1 MSVFRSQHPSVGAA
15 PPGSGPAARAWRGL
29 EHALDRICGERD
41 NPLRQLGG
49 LGFYLFWLITVSGI
63 YLYIFYDTS
72 LEGAHAS
79 IEALNVEQWW
89 AGGVMRSLHRYASDA
104 FVVVI
109 VLHLLRELM
118 LGRFRGFRWYSWV
131 SGVPTLWLAVGAGVI
146 GYWMVWDTV
155 ALFVATATTEWFGA
169 LPGFGPALVRN
180 FIAEGAVSDRFF
192 SLVVFLHIGMPL
204 VLLLTMWAHI
214 QRLTRPQTNASR
226 AVALWSLG
234 AMLVLSLAV
243 PATSQPPADLVQL
256 QASLPIDWFYLA
268 ALPAIYVVSPELV
281 WIVTA
286 GLTVLLG
293 VAPWLGRSP
302 RPAPARVAP
311 DHCNGCRYCFAD
323 CPFAAIAMA
332 PHPNGEGE
340 IAVVDDDRCAS
351 CGICAGACPQAVP
364 FRPGERLTSGI
375 DLPGL
380 TMGTLRDEID
390 AAFRE
395 PGAAGATLLFTCRH
409 GASTGPQPRPGVI
422 AFELQCAGMLPPS
435 FIEYGLRAGANGVM
449 VAACPQGD
457 CEYRF
462 GVAWTEQ
469 RVAGER
475 EPRLRRA
482 VDRARVALLSVG
494 REDSAALVS
503 GLDAFR
509 ARLAAPA
516 AESGAGK
523 PRRPVVREIGN
534 G

>member
-1 MSVFRSQHPSVGAA
+1 
-15 PPGSGPAARAWRGL
+15 
-29 EHALDRICGERD
+29 
-41 NPLRQLGG
+41 
-49 LGFYLFWLITVSGI
+49 
-63 YLYIFYDTS
+63 
-72 LEGAHAS
+72 
-79 IEALNVEQWW
+79 
-89 AGGVMRSLHRYASDA
+89 
-104 FVVVI
+104 
-109 VLHLLRELM
+109 
-118 LGRFRGFRWYSWV
+118 
-131 SGVPTLWLAVGAGVI
+131 
-146 GYWMVWDTV
+146 
-155 ALFVATATTEWFGA
+155 
-169 LPGFGPALVRN
+169 
-180 FIAEGAVSDRFF
+180 
-192 SLVVFLHIGMPL
+192 
-204 VLLLTMWAHI
+204 
-214 QRLTRPQTNASR
+214 
-226 AVALWSLG
+226 
-234 AMLVLSLAV
+234 
-243 PATSQPPADLVQL
+243 
-256 QASLPIDWFYLA
+256 
-268 ALPAIYVVSPELV
+268 
-281 WIVTA
+281 
-286 GLTVLLG
+286 
-293 VAPWLGRSP
+293 
-302 RPAPARVAP
+302 
-311 DHCNGCRYCFAD
+311 
-323 CPFAAIAMA
+323 
-332 PHPNGEGE
+332 
-340 IAVVDDDRCAS
+340 
-351 CGICAGACPQAVP
+351 
-364 FRPGERLTSGI
+364 
-375 DLPGL
+375 
-380 TMGTLRDEID
+380 MGTLRDEID